1 MLVGEKPARVPS
13 WGGALVLRH
22 FNRSSQG
29 SLSAQPAA
37 HWSAS
42 NECSLMPSELRHA
55 VLRWFASPRAAG
67 FLY

>member
-1 MLVGEKPARVPS
+1 MLVGEEPARVPS
-13 WGGALVLRH
+13 WGVALVLH
-22 FNRSSQG
+22 HLNRNSQG

-42 NECSLMPSELRHA
+42 NECSLIPSELGPA
-55 VLRWFASPRAAG
+55 VLRWRALPRAAG